1 MEYRSLNLSIRSNQD
16 FTPKGD
22 IPETWI
28 VDGSTPGL
36 YQPFRSTPYSY
47 AILKQVSSEY
57 RAKCMS
63 GNLIMGEDPGSA
75 FR

>member
-1 MEYRSLNLSIRSNQD
+1 MEYRSLNLLIQSNQG

-22 IPETWI
+22 IPEIWI

-36 YQPFRSTPYSY
+36 YQPFRSTPFSC

-57 RAKCMS
+57 RVKCMS
-63 GNLIMGEDPGSA
+63 GNLIMGETPGSA
-75 FR
+75 FL